1 MEGYILIPLSL
12 SKGRAGNGEN
22 IMPARNGQQ
31 YIERLRERPPALY
44 LRGERVKDATAH
56 PGLSGGVK
64 TVARL
69 YDLQHDP
76 SGPDMTYTSP
86 TSGQP
91 VGLSFITPKS
101 VEDLDARRN
110 MMRRWAQVSCGMM
123 GRTPDFLNVSLMAM
137 AAAGDYFAE
146 DRPEFKQ
153 NIRSYYEKVREE
165 DLVLTHT
172 LVNLQRNR
180 GDGVVAG
187 FKPATTMAALNDN
200 TDIALSVVKET
211 DSGIIVHG
219 ARLLATLPI
228 ADEIAVY
235 PARSHRLPT
244 GAPGRTSFAFALPC
258 DAPGLR
264 FLCRESFDLGRS
276 RFDHPLG
283 SRFEEMDALAFFD
296 NVFVPWERVFLLGD
310 PDRCNNMSRHTHQ
323 YLHSGH
329 QVVTKNVVKLEFV
342 LGLANLMQD
351 TLGSGQQPQMLQM
364 TAEIIEALE
373 TQKALLRASEAEAGF
388 DQWGVFCPAEMPLMI
403 ARHLFIRMYP
413 RMGEILQLMGSSS
426 LMALPTEADLQGPLA
441 GDLGAYLDT
450 DTATAE
456 ERVRLFRLAWDT
468 CCSAFAQRQILYE
481 RFFQGDAYRNVV
493 LLNSL
498 YDKEPATDFVR
509 EFLVG

>member
-1 MEGYILIPLSL
+1 
-12 SKGRAGNGEN
+12 
-22 IMPARNGQQ
+22 MPARNGQQ

-44 LRGERVKDATAH
+44 LRGERVKDPAAH
-56 PGLSGGVK
+56 PGLSGGVR

-69 YDLQHDP
+69 YELQHTP
-76 SGPDMTYTSP
+76 SPQPSPGGRGSGVEMTYASP
-86 TSGQP
+86 STGEP

-101 VEDLDARRN
+101 VEDLNARRN

-137 AAAGDYFAE
+137 AAAGDYFGE
-146 DRPEFKQ
+146 DRPEFKR
-153 NIRSYYEKVREE
+153 NIQDYYEKVREE

-180 GDGVVAG
+180 GLAEGSV
-187 FKPATTMAALNDN
+187 LNDN

-211 DSGIIVHG
+211 DGGIIVHG

-373 TQKALLRASEAEAGF
+373 TQKALLRASEAEADF

-426 LMALPTEADLQGPLA
+426 LMALPTEADLKGPLA
-441 GDLGAYLDT
+441 GELAAYLDT

-498 YDKEPATDFVR
+498 YDKGPATEFVR
-509 EFLVG
+509 EFLAGE

>member
-1 MEGYILIPLSL
+1 
-12 SKGRAGNGEN
+12 
-22 IMPARNGQQ
+22 MPARSGTQ
-31 YIERLRERPPALY
+31 YIERLKERPPSLF
-44 LRGERVKDATAH
+44 LRGEKVKDATTH
-56 PGLSGGVK
+56 PGLSGGVN

-69 YDLQHDP
+69 YDLQKEVG
-76 SGPDMTYTSP
+76 SKSKMTYTSP
-86 TSGQP
+86 TTGDP
-91 VGLSFITPKS
+91 VGLSFITPKTI
-101 VEDLDARRN
+101 EDLDARRN
-110 MMRRWAQVSCGMM
+110 MMRRWAQLSCGMM

-137 AAAGDYFAE
+137 AAAGDYFGE
-146 DRPEFKQ
+146 DRSEFRQ
-153 NIRSYYEKVREE
+153 NIRDYYEKVREE

-172 LVNLQRNR
+172 LVNLQRSR
-180 GDGVVAG
+180 APTESILHDS
-187 FKPATTMAALNDN
+187 
-200 TDIALSVVKET
+200 TDIALSVVNET
-211 DSGIIVHG
+211 DAGITVHG

-258 DAPGLR
+258 DAPGLK

-310 PDRCNNMSRHTHQ
+310 PDRCNNMSRRTHQ

-342 LGLANLMQD
+342 LGLANLMQQV
-351 TLGSGQQPQMLQM
+351 LGSGQQPQMLQM
-364 TAEIIEALE
+364 TAEIIESLE
-373 TQKALLRASEAEAGF
+373 TTKALLRAAEA
-388 DQWGVFCPAEMPLMI
+388 DAELDEWGVLCPQEMPLTV

-426 LMALPTEADLQGPLA
+426 LMALPTEADFKGPLA
-441 GDLGAYLDT
+441 DELSNYLDT

-456 ERVRLFRLAWDT
+456 DRVRLFRLAWDT
-468 CCSAFAQRQILYE
+468 CCSAFGSRQILYE
-481 RFFQGDAYRNVV
+481 RFFQGDVYRNVV

-498 YDKEPATDFVR
+498 YDKEPPTAFVR
-509 EFLVG
+509 EFLKGE